1 MNEYPYEKKKKN
13 WILLGY
19 GEEEVEAENTEKRE
33 VSIGEV

>member
-1 MNEYPYEKKKKN
+1 MKTQMRKRKKN

-19 GEEEVEAENTEKRE
+19 GEEEVEEEDIEKRE